1 MFTVAG
7 TPENSVALYDDL
19 AKMGFRRSHQMLY
32 RPHCPSCNACQ
43 SARIRVQ
50 DFKISRSQRRIR
62 NRNRHLRRIVAFPQA
77 DNQQYALFRK
87 YLEARHQGGSMCNFD
102 YDSYVSMVEDT
113 SVTSRLVIYVNDE
126 SNDSAKSQLVAVA
139 LTDVLEDGLSMVYS
153 FFDPDTPRNSIG
165 THIIL
170 DHVEFAAELALDYV
184 YLGFW
189 VPGSGKMNYKAR
201 FSPLEVYG
209 NGTWERLRQSASESN
224 SSHVLERT
232 EDELN

>member
-1 MFTVAG
+1 
-7 TPENSVALYDDL
+7 
-19 AKMGFRRSHQMLY
+19 
-32 RPHCPSCNACQ
+32 
-43 SARIRVQ
+43 
-50 DFKISRSQRRIR
+50 
-62 NRNRHLRRIVAFPQA
+62 
-77 DNQQYALFRK
+77 
-87 YLEARHQGGSMCNFD
+87 MCNFD

-126 SNDSAKSQLVAVA
+126 TNDSAKSQLVAVA

-165 THIIL
+165 TNIIL
-170 DHVEFAAELALDYV
+170 DHVELAAELGLDYV